1 MRQTLT
7 YLILI
12 FTSISIHAQS
22 ITGRVTDENDIPP
35 VYANIILQKAD
46 YNQETNNI

>member
-7 YLILI
+7 YLIFLLI
-12 FTSISIHAQS
+12 SISTHAQS
-22 ITGRVTDENDIPP
+22 ITGRVTDENDIPLA
-35 VYANIILQKAD
+35 YANVILQKAD